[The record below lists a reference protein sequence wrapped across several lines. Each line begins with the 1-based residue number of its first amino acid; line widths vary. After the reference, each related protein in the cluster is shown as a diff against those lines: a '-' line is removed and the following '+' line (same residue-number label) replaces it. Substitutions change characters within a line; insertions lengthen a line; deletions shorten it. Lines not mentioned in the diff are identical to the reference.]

1 MRNTPIFRLAAL
13 AGAAALVAGCAS
25 NGGLRPQARLDN
37 ADRLQARATLARS
50 PLTPAAWPAHDWWR
64 RYGDPQLDRLLDEA
78 LAANPGMRIA
88 EARLRQAGAGATLA
102 GAALSPQA
110 GLGARS
116 NRVEFSENSNVP
128 KPLAGTWK
136 WSNEVSLNFGLEL
149 DFWGK
154 NRAALDAALGRE
166 KAAEVDVEA
175 ARLLLTVGVLQAYLK
190 LSQLY
195 AQRDLGL
202 EILAERRQVLALTA
216 QRVAAKIDS
225 EADRSQAELAIPVA
239 QGEIAAVDEA
249 IALVRT
255 QLAALLGAGPDR
267 GAAIARPQLKAV
279 RPAGVPTLLPSE
291 LLARRPD
298 LVAQR
303 WRVESLR
310 REVDVAK
317 AQFYPTINLTG
328 LVGLQALG
336 FSKFLQGGSSIASAG
351 AGLALPIFDGG
362 RLRGNLAARDAE
374 YDLAVEAYNQTLVEA
389 LRDVASQLVAIE
401 WLGTRNALQAEALA
415 SAERAYDLS
424 LRRYRSGVGNYLQVL
439 TTQLQ
444 VQQQRRA
451 QIDLDTRAFDL
462 DMQLARALGGGYS
475 NPNTHTHHEAD
486 QS

>member
-1 MRNTPIFRLAAL
+1 
-13 AGAAALVAGCAS
+13 V
-25 NGGLRPQARLDN
+25 
-37 ADRLQARATLARS
+37 
-50 PLTPAAWPAHDWWR
+50 
-64 RYGDPQLDRLLDEA
+64 
-78 LAANPGMRIA
+78 
-88 EARLRQAGAGATLA
+88 A

-110 GLGARS
+110 SLGARS
-116 NRVEFSENSNVP
+116 NRVEFSEHSNVP
-128 KPLAGTWK
+128 KPLAGSWK

-267 GAAIARPQLKAV
+267 GAAIARPQLKSV
-279 RPAGVPTLLPSE
+279 RPAGVPALLPSE

-310 REVDVAK
+310 REIDAAK
-317 AQFYPTINLTG
+317 AQFYPTINLNG
-328 LVGLQALG
+328 LVGLQTLG
-336 FSKFLQGGSSIASAG
+336 FGKFLQGGSSIASAG

-362 RLRGNLAARDAE
+362 RLRGNLAARDAD
-374 YDLAVEAYNQTLVEA
+374 YDLAVEAYNQTMVEA

-475 NPNTHTHHEAD
+475 NSSTHTHHEAD
-486 QS
+486 KS